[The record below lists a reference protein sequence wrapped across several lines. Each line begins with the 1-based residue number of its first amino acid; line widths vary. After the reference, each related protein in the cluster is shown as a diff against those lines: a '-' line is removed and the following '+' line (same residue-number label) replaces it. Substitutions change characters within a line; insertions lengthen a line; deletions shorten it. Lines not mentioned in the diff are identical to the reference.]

1 MYKYSENLK
10 LLDYAHRDT
19 SKLQV
24 VHIRRI
30 LDCVFQNKSITNE
43 FPVLRQIRMV
53 RPLYKRAMRGARN
66 RTRISKKRYDL
77 RNLNKINFHI
87 ILVNE

>member
-1 MYKYSENLK
+1 MVMYNYLENLK

-66 RTRISKKRYDL
+66 RTRISKKRYE
-77 RNLNKINFHI
+77 I
-87 ILVNE
+87 

>member
-1 MYKYSENLK
+1 MYNYLENLK

-30 LDCVFQNKSITNE
+30 LDCVFQNKSITNVMS
-43 FPVLRQIRMV
+43 F
-53 RPLYKRAMRGARN
+53 LYCDKQGWLGHF
-66 RTRISKKRYDL
+66 ISGL
-77 RNLNKINFHI
+77 
-87 ILVNE
+87 

>member
-1 MYKYSENLK
+1 MYNYLENLK

-30 LDCVFQNKSITNE
+30 LDCVFQKKSITNE
-43 FPVLRQIRMV
+43 FPVLRQTRMV
-53 RPLYKRAMRGARN
+53 RPLYKRAMREARN
-66 RTRISKKRYDL
+66 SKRMSKERYE
-77 RNLNKINFHI
+77 I
-87 ILVNE
+87 